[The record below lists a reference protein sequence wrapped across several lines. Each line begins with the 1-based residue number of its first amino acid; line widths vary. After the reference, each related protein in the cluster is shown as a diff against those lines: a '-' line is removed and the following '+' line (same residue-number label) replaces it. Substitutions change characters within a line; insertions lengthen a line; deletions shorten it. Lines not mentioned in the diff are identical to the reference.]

1 MKRAPA
7 ALERMALR
15 VAKLRGRSKLQ
26 HALVLADAMDEAGW
40 IGNTIPTGRRLRQF
54 YDVIALDVW
63 GNYEDGYTINDERR
77 VGGLIVPVD
86 ETLSNVRHVRDAFL
100 GTKDPRAVNL
110 LYHGREPLTLA
121 LERAVHREWLAGGVH
136 LDDVEIIDIY
146 GDGSRLEVQLQGRP
160 VLHLRPGGWGRS

>member
-26 HALVLADAMDEAGW
+26 HALVLADAMDEVGW
-40 IGNTIPTGRRLRQF
+40 TGNTIPTGRRLRQF
-54 YDVIALDVW
+54 YDVIALDVR
-63 GNYEDGYTINDERR
+63 GDYENGYTIDDERR
-77 VGGLIVPVD
+77 VGGLIIPIN

-100 GTKDPRAVNL
+100 GTQDPRAANL
-110 LYHGREPLTLA
+110 LYRSHAPLTLA
-121 LERAVHREWLAGGVH
+121 LERAVQREWLAGGVH
-136 LDDVEIIDIY
+136 LDDVEVVDLY
-146 GDGSRLEVQLQGRP
+146 GDGSRLEARLQGRP